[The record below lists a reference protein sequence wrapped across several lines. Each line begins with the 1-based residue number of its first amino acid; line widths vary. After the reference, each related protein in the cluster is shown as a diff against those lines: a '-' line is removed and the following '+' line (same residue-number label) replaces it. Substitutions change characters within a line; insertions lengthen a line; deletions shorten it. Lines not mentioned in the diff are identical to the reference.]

1 MDPTLTG
8 RLLRSQTGQLA
19 RRATHAVMPI
29 QSANTT
35 PKGSAPRKTSF
46 RNSTTF
52 VPYKS
57 ELSDDDS
64 DEDDDDDDSDY
75 GDTTNITASI
85 NVTPSFN
92 NGAAEGAGAKDT
104 SNALR
109 NASNSVSVAPPK
121 EKK

>member
-64 DEDDDDDDSDY
+64 DEDDDDDDDDSDY

-92 NGAAEGAGAKDT
+92 NGAAEGAKDA
-104 SNALR
+104 SSALR

-121 EKK
+121 EKR